1 MGFIALPTGRG
12 LLFLLTA
19 AAATAVAWVNPGLIT
34 ALTAALL
41 CAVVLSGFLMAQ
53 LFSLAGLRPERAF
66 AGDGSCG
73 EELYIDITVRNK
85 FPLFRQSC
93 VLLESYP
100 FCLSEQSAF
109 VIPPLA
115 PRETFSE
122 KCPVKAEKRGVFFL
136 EKVCLASGDPL
147 GLFRK
152 KKKFRLPAQVEI
164 HPRIMPLAS
173 LPVTDKSGGLADA
186 EGRKQGRA
194 GSGAEFFGVR
204 PYHIG
209 DEVRHIHWKATAAK
223 GTLMVKEF
231 EASAVDQVVIL
242 LDTGK
247 KFASPE
253 PGGSNFEFL
262 ISCAASITEHLGKR
276 YCHLRFAAADGNGD
290 LHSLTGDA
298 SSVKKKI
305 GQVLLDLQPSALDY
319 ALVLEAV
326 AETVPPRSI
335 VYFLSMSAR
344 AVPDFIDLFEEQD
357 CTCFWIYAPPEN
369 FPVTEPDKPRI
380 ADRKMVRSSL
390 PEHCMP
396 DIADFT
402 TGPEILE
409 NGRSHGTI

>member
-1 MGFIALPTGRG
+1 MVSIALPTGRG
-12 LLFLLTA
+12 LLFLFTA
-19 AAATAVAWVNPGLIT
+19 AAAAAVAWVNSGLIT

-53 LFSLAGLRPERAF
+53 LSFAGLRPERSF

-73 EELYIDITVRNK
+73 EPLYIDITVRNR

-93 VLLESYP
+93 VLLENYP

-115 PRETFSE
+115 PGETFSAT
-122 KCPVKAEKRGVFFL
+122 CQVRAEKRGVFFL
-136 EKVCLASGDPL
+136 EKVHLVSGDPL

-152 KKKFRLPAQVEI
+152 KKRFRLPAQVEI
-164 HPRIMPLAS
+164 HPRIMPISS
-173 LPVTDKSGGLADA
+173 LPAADKSGGLTDA

-204 PYHIG
+204 PYRIG

-242 LDTGK
+242 LDTEK
-247 KFASPE
+247 KFASAE
-253 PGGSNFEFL
+253 PGSSNFEFL

-290 LHSLTGDA
+290 LHHLTGDA

-305 GQVLLDLQPSALDY
+305 AQVLLNLQPSELDH
-319 ALVLEAV
+319 ALVLEAA

-335 VYFLSMSAR
+335 VYFLSMSAQ

-380 ADRKMVRSSL
+380 ADRAKVRAAL
-390 PEHCMP
+390 PPQYMP

-409 NGRSHGTI
+409 NGRSHEKL